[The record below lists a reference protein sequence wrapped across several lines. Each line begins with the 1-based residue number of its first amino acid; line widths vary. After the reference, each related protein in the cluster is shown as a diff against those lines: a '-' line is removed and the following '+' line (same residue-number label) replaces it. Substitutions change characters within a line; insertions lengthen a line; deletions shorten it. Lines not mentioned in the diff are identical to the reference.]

1 MFRLQFPRLFALFF
15 VCLIELSALS
25 LGFSLLFGF
34 FGVAGWLKSAESN
47 NLLSNS
53 R

>member
-34 FGVAGWLKSAESN
+34 FWGGSLAEKC
-47 NLLSNS
+47 
-53 R
+53 RIK